1 MLLCFPLN
9 KMLITKHNI
18 LAIMIQAITNFASDG
33 IPLNTILE
41 MYVLSK
47 VLACNPI
54 RSHETFYSG
63 ST

>member
-1 MLLCFPLN
+1 
-9 KMLITKHNI
+9 MLITKHNI

-47 VLACNPI
+47 VLACNPL